1 MLLLVASFDA
11 FLANRSAQHTKSL
24 AGLNVN
30 LGKQTAELTR
40 ANALLKREAEERS
53 QAENALREAHRVL
66 EQRVTE
72 RTAELAQTNRSL
84 LEQIDECRIAE
95 EHIKESEAR
104 LRQALEERE
113 RVSRDLHDGIVQEIY
128 AVGLGLEEA
137 QRLVGPDANEAR
149 ERLAAAIDRLN
160 SVIREVRKH
169 IIGSAPPAMTGG
181 QLVSELESLIS
192 ALQGANSLRFNL
204 DLDPAALSRLSA
216 ESTHHVLNVVRE
228 AVSNTLRHS
237 RGQSGRVSLHGHGSG
252 VRLSIEDD
260 GVGFD
265 VEQARTRGQGLRN
278 IAMRAQQLGARLDIR
293 SIPKHGTQIVLDI
306 PN

>member
-1 MLLLVASFDA
+1 
-11 FLANRSAQHTKSL
+11 
-24 AGLNVN
+24 LNVN

-53 QAENALREAHRVL
+53 QAEDALREAHRVL

-84 LEQIDECRIAE
+84 LEQIDERRIAE
-95 EHIKESEAR
+95 ERIKESEAR

-137 QRLVGPDANEAR
+137 QRLIGPDANEAR

-169 IIGSAPPAMTGG
+169 IIGSAPAAMTGG

-192 ALQGANSLRFNL
+192 ALQGAHSLRFNL
-204 DLDPAALSRLSA
+204 DLDPAALSGLSA
-216 ESTHHVLNVVRE
+216 ESTHDVLNIVRE

-237 RGQSGRVSLHGHGSG
+237 RGQTGRVSLHGHGSG

-265 VEQARTRGQGLRN
+265 VEQARMRGQGLRN
-278 IAMRAQQLGARLDIR
+278 IAMRAQQLGGRLDIR